1 MLQLSIKF
9 HNMKIL
15 SIFLV
20 LYLSVFQ
27 LFGQNFNYDSKWEM
41 INKDIQANKFD
52 LVEKNTLEILEN
64 ANKEENYYQSIKV
77 IKFFQDN
84 ENHISKFNNE
94 FNFFNF
100 LENNISKSNNTMACV
115 QKYLLAT
122 YNENLKKNRSDL
134 LIEAATELQNR
145 KISNDV
151 FGDIFISDIKHTN
164 LFTFLINSAII
175 SYFQENDFNDKLDI
189 DQRLYN
195 LDYFLTQKFD
205 QSNTFY
211 KVLNLYQLG
220 LSAIE
225 NNTLED
231 YQILNANRL
240 QCLYNVDNNRLSDSY
255 IFELQKLVESTG
267 VLKVNSVILYNYL
280 NIICYRGYYIKN
292 ENQKLDTIL
301 KVLKQNLS
309 DKDYMKFSKY
319 QNYYEKEFNIIV
331 PKSIYRKNEPIQ
343 IEAIQR
349 GCKELKIK
357 IFKSNNIINYLKGPE
372 KKMDPNTYE
381 SIVDYNS
388 IFNEQVV
395 FDSTIRL
402 QNNWLIDTMNIKLKG
417 YNNGNYYIVFWFDDI
432 SKPIINRF
440 YINNTFISNMILDNK
455 FKIREI
461 YNGYPIP
468 NAEAIILSKNNN
480 EIEFVKKVKSDENGD
495 FQTISEKDHY
505 ILQVEGNDTICNT
518 NEYYSSLISKEDV
531 IKNEISDKKYDEKFE
546 MDLFVDKPY
555 YNRGDSV
562 FFWGNIYKSDT
573 ANILLRT
580 PVKSYKFELK
590 VANRN
595 FFIKT
600 DVNGNFY
607 QNFVIPKEYQ
617 EIDYLEFESEF
628 GNIRIPIRLKNSK
641 YQFFLDS
648 KNYSNDLNKILLKGL
663 ITSKGQKTDFRKMD
677 IYCKVLKKLYND
689 KSSVKKDTVW
699 LEKRLSA
706 SLNGNFNLEFPNIIY
721 ESSKNNEYQVFIY
734 TETYNEYRNTKDIY
748 TLSRKIII
756 NPSKELIQLDI
767 PEVNDKRE
775 FLPIS
780 IKLSENYK
788 TISSVINFE
797 ISELKIDKKY
807 LINLYEPNVQTIKL
821 ADFKKLTNEETLDNN
836 WLDKQVINKKW
847 YSEENIKNIYLKNI
861 DINTWKSGC
870 YRILISAKDNNGITC
885 TFSKYFII
893 HDKENYPFLVNAKP
907 LNVILEKENY
917 EKKNFKV
924 FFFSLYDSIY
934 LDLYAS
940 MNSLKNSRYIFLN
953 KKYIW
958 DIDLEN
964 NRKYLGLVINYF
976 KNGKLDSYNYSIF
989 PLKSLNNLIKYSYS
1003 NTSFEII
1010 NQEKNNSLSYLVSN
1024 KTAEDGLDY
1033 KLNTNSNPYLILE
1046 ENYLKNEVD
1055 NVINNSSTIDLNNY
1069 QTNRINYKNDF
1080 DFGQKIVSRMDRV
1093 RIQSENESF
1102 LYNDLNLFQNYN
1114 YHNVMNE
1121 EKKSFDTIIVNDSKS
1136 NLYGSRVDMMVN
1148 SNEKF
1153 NVLSI
1158 EIPKI
1163 HCIIIEKDNNQL
1175 LLKKSEVLSYSQ
1187 ILKNMSDSDLDFD
1200 ITYSI
1205 IDSYGNELPIP
1216 NYKNNLKLIKNSKI
1230 NISKQIDTKDFSP
1243 GAYKIQVKLK
1253 STGCSEVIE
1262 DEIFIK

>member
-1 MLQLSIKF
+1 MLQFPIKF
-9 HNMKIL
+9 HNMKVLSTLFFLYL
-15 SIFLV
+15 SIF
-20 LYLSVFQ
+20 Q
-27 LFGQNFNYDSKWEM
+27 LIGQNFDYNSKWEI
-41 INKDIQANKFD
+41 INNDIKSNKFEF
-52 LVEKNTLEILEN
+52 VEKNALEILNN
-64 ANKEENYYQSIKV
+64 ANKDENYYQSLKV
-77 IKFFQDN
+77 IQLLQKN
-84 ENHISKFNNE
+84 ENNISQINRDFS
-94 FNFFNF
+94 FLNF
-100 LENNISKSNNTMACV
+100 LKNNISKSNNTIACV
-115 QKYLLAT
+115 QKYILAT
-122 YNENLKKNRSDL
+122 VIDESYQNSSNL
-134 LIEAATELQNR
+134 IQEAAMELQNR
-145 KISNDV
+145 KLSNDV
-151 FGDIFISDIKHTN
+151 FADIFKSEIKHTT
-164 LFTFLINSAII
+164 LFTFLIDKAIL
-175 SYFQENDFNDKLDI
+175 SYNNEIDFKQKVDI

-205 QSNTFY
+205 QSDILSKIF
-211 KVLNLYQLG
+211 NLYQLG
-220 LSAIE
+220 LSINE
-225 NNTLED
+225 NNVFED
-231 YQILNANRL
+231 YQFLNANRL
-240 QCLYNVDNNRLSDSY
+240 NLLYEVDKNKLSDSY
-255 IFELQKLVESTG
+255 FAELQKIVTTKG
-267 VLKVNSVILYNYL
+267 ILNVDNRILFNYL
-280 NIICYRGYYIKN
+280 DNICFRGFYIKN
-292 ENQKLDTIL
+292 EYQKLDTIL
-301 KVLKQNLS
+301 DFLKQNLS
-309 DKDYMKFSKY
+309 DKDYLKFGKY
-319 QNYYEKEFNIIV
+319 QNYYKKDFNVTI
-331 PKSIYRKNEPIQ
+331 PKSTYRKNEPIQ

-395 FDSTIRL
+395 FDSTVRL

-417 YNNGNYYIVFWFDDI
+417 YNNGNYYIAFWFDDI

-440 YINNTFISNMILDNK
+440 YINNTFISNMTIDNK

-518 NEYYSSLISKEDV
+518 NEYYSSLISKEEV
-531 IKNEISDKKYDEKFE
+531 IKNEISDKKYVEKFE

-562 FFWGNIYKSDT
+562 FFCGNIYKSDT

-580 PVKSYKFELK
+580 PLKLYEFELK

-607 QNFVIPKEYQ
+607 QNFLIPKEYQ

-628 GNIRIPIRLKNSK
+628 GNIRIPIRLKNNK

-648 KNYSNDLNKILLKGL
+648 KNYSNDSNKIVLKGL
-663 ITSKGQKTDFRKMD
+663 ITSKSQKTDFRQMD

-706 SLNGNFNLEFPNIIY
+706 SLNGNFNLEFPNINY

-748 TLSRKIII
+748 TLSKKIII
-756 NPSKELIQLDI
+756 NPIKELIQLKI
-767 PEVNDKRE
+767 PEVIDKRE
-775 FLPIS
+775 LLPLSINLTENNKVIKSIIS
-780 IKLSENYK
+780 
-788 TISSVINFE
+788 FD

-807 LINLYEPNVQTIKL
+807 LINLYEPNVQIIKL
-821 ADFKKLTNEETLDNN
+821 ADFKKLTNEETLNDN
-836 WLDKQVINKKW
+836 WLDKQLVNKKW
-847 YSEENIKNIYLKNI
+847 LFEENIKDIYLKNI
-861 DINTWKSGC
+861 DISNWKPAC
-870 YRILISAKDNNGITC
+870 YRISISAKDNNGNTYSL
-885 TFSKYFII
+885 SKYFII

-934 LDLYAS
+934 LDLFAS
-940 MNSLKNSRYIFLN
+940 MNSLENSKYIFLN

-964 NRKYLGLVINYF
+964 NRKYLGLEISYN
-976 KNGKLDSYNYSIF
+976 KNGNLDYYNYSIF

-1003 NTSFEII
+1003 NASFEII
-1010 NQEKNNSLSYLVSN
+1010 HQEKNSSLSYLVSN
-1024 KTAEDGLDY
+1024 KTAENGIDY

-1055 NVINNSSTIDLNNY
+1055 NLINNSSTIELNNY
-1069 QTNRINYKNDF
+1069 QTGRINFRYDF
-1080 DFGQKIVSRMDRV
+1080 DFDQGIVTRMEKISDL
-1093 RIQSENESF
+1093 SEKETF
-1102 LYNDLNLFQNYN
+1102 LYTDLNLFQNYN

-1121 EKKSFDTIIVNDSKS
+1121 GKKLFDTIIINDSKS

-1148 SNEKF
+1148 NNENF

-1163 HCIIIEKDNNQL
+1163 HCIVVEKNNNQL

-1205 IDSYGNELPIP
+1205 IDSYGNEKRIE
-1216 NYKNNLKLIKNSKI
+1216 KNETKLKLNKNSKI
-1230 NISKQIDTKDFSP
+1230 KLSKQFDTKDYSP